1 MGLLPWS
8 QEAPGLAGRRRRV
21 HWDTASVVLPRG
33 RRLRW
38 ISRIWLR
45 IRRSRRSENME
56 GDPGA
61 QQCKVPGQTILPSQG
76 FFYLSSIK

>member
-1 MGLLPWS
+1 MS
-8 QEAPGLAGRRRRV
+8 QETPGLAGRRRRV

-45 IRRSRRSENME
+45 IRRSRRPANME

-61 QQCKVPGQTILPSQG
+61 QQFKAPGQTNTPNI
-76 FFYLSSIK
+76 YLKKYMFLFQKC